1 MKSTRQRVLDVL
13 TEQRA
18 ATPREISRLLQITP
32 ADARHHLAN
41 LLQEGAVVPVG
52 NPTGQGRGRPA
63 RRFGLASL
71 ARHADYE
78 LLAPALLV
86 EALQRIPA
94 SEQERFM
101 RAALGRL
108 VGDYKPSGNLTARLV
123 SAIQRL
129 NELGY
134 AARWEAHAAGP
145 HLILERQPFAGLSA
159 QHAAAADLDIYLLE
173 ALLGVPVKRIEGGG
187 VYVVGKRQ

>member
-1 MKSTRQRVLDVL
+1 MKSTRQRVLEVL
-13 TEQRA
+13 AGQRT
-18 ATPREISRLLQITP
+18 ATAREISHLLQITP

-52 NPTGQGRGRPA
+52 NPSGEGRGRPA
-63 RRFGLASL
+63 QRYSLASL
-71 ARHADYE
+71 ARHVDYE

-86 EALQRIPA
+86 EALARIPA
-94 SEQERFM
+94 PGQESFL

-108 VGDYKPSGNLTARLV
+108 AGERKPSGNLTARLV

-134 AARWEAHAAGP
+134 AARWEARLGGP

-173 ALLGVPVKRIEGGG
+173 ALLGSPVRRIDGGNI
-187 VYVVGKRQ
+187 YVVGKTQ